1 MLLAPWALDPP
12 LLCKLWCTAVSVAAF
27 FKSRDFVAAYAVFPK
42 LRVDISHIL
51 PQAPIAEAVTHG
63 PSLSW
68 HVAEARKILAGCC
81 GVESSARSTKTPQ
94 GTAAA
99 ACSLIRD
106 FADDHAMSVRTCS
119 EKGSHMKPR
128 SLRIHLSREELQ
140 RFLGPPTCG
149 HARCRDDATDGVKG
163 ATEGTSSQICSWGS
177 WALTR
182 NLLLFRFS
190 PMLHDSQ
197 SCWQGSA
204 DHLDDF
210 ASSCNWDTVS
220 TSCLRKATRAM

>member
-1 MLLAPWALDPP
+1 MGCVAGSLGVGPSAPVQAMVHSCIGGSLFQKPR
-12 LLCKLWCTAVSVAAF
+12 LRGSLCRVPQASCRHLPHPAASAHRRSSHAWPVSV
-27 FKSRDFVAAYAVFPK
+27 VAC
-42 LRVDISHIL
+42 RRGSQDIGGLLWRRIISTLNQNPPGHRSGRLLSHPRL
-51 PQAPIAEAVTHG
+51 CRRPC
-63 PSLSW
+63 
-68 HVAEARKILAGCC
+68 HVCQDLFRK
-81 GVESSARSTKTPQ
+81 
-94 GTAAA
+94 
-99 ACSLIRD
+99 
-106 FADDHAMSVRTCS
+106 
-119 EKGSHMKPR
+119 
-128 SLRIHLSREELQ
+128 
-140 RFLGPPTCG
+140 
-149 HARCRDDATDGVKG
+149 
-163 ATEGTSSQICSWGS
+163 SSQICSWGS